1 MFKLPQK
8 GSGALSSNGVQVTQ
22 GQDGKKSKLDNSVPN
37 ITQQKVRVTNSQLD
51 FFRMLDEKIEQ
62 GRDYETDEESEKMN
76 EKDEL
81 SSEQ

>member
-1 MFKLPQK
+1 M
-8 GSGALSSNGVQVTQ
+8 
-22 GQDGKKSKLDNSVPN
+22 PN

-62 GRDYETDEESEKMN
+62 GRDYETDEESEKTN
-76 EKDEL
+76 EKEEL